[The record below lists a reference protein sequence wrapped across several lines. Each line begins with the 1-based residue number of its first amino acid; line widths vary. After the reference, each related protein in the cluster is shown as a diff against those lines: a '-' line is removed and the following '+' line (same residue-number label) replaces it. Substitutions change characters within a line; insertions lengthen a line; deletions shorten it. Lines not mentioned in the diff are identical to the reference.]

1 MPPKARITRQMIL
14 DAAFE
19 LVRTEGHEALTARR
33 LAAALGCST
42 QPVLYQF
49 ESIGQLA
56 ALTYDRADEYHTA
69 YLTEGLEAEAE
80 PMLCLGLRY
89 IRFGAEEKPLF
100 RFLFQSGRFS
110 GKSPEELTRAPE
122 AGPLVGV
129 LSASAGLNEG
139 RAARVFTALFAAVH
153 GYASLLANN
162 AMRYDPGA
170 AAAMLT
176 DLYEALTERERQR

>member
-1 MPPKARITRQMIL
+1 MPPKPRITRQMIL
-14 DAAFE
+14 DAAFA

-42 QPVLYQF
+42 QPILYQF
-49 ESIGQLA
+49 ESIDQLA
-56 ALTYDRADEYHTA
+56 ALTYARADEYHTA
-69 YLTEGLEAEAE
+69 FLMEGLEAEDE

-89 IRFGAEEKPLF
+89 IRFGAEERPLF

-110 GKSPEELTRAPE
+110 GRSPEELTHAPE
-122 AGPLVGV
+122 AAPLVGV
-129 LSASAGLNEG
+129 LSASAGLDEG
-139 RAARVFTALFAAVH
+139 RAAELFTALFAAVH

-162 AMRYDPGA
+162 AMRYDPEA

-176 DLYEALTERERQR
+176 GLFDALIQKER